1 MDSESKITAR
11 YLRILSYSVLA
22 FTLAFLIN
30 NVLTVWVDWPGVKKI
45 FSHYELF
52 GFKQKALQGSELNY
66 GYLQIGIYLICIAG
80 VILYVFKT
88 YSQTLEHDSEIL
100 SKFSAYL
107 VRSSFWAVFLVG
119 VADFIISFMVVERL
133 WEAIFS
139 PEVKAFMVKAPERI
153 TFIHFPIILGSFII
167 GYFTKSVGF
176 IWLAVL
182 VVLSEFVIVLS
193 RFIFSYEQ
201 AFQGDLVRFWYAAL
215 YLFASAYAL
224 IHEGHVR
231 VDVLYSSFSERKK
244 AWTNTI
250 GSALLGVPLC
260 LIVIFY
266 GLNGKASI
274 INGPVVAFEVTQQ
287 GSNGLYLLYLM
298 AVYLAVF
305 AVTMLLQFTSY
316 FMSSSHKLLQDEEEM
331 NISNVNK
338 ANDVSIENIESSSK

>member
-1 MDSESKITAR
+1 MSSENNKLSI
-11 YLRILSYSVLA
+11 YLRVLSYSVLA

-30 NVLTVWVDWPGVKKI
+30 NLFTVWGGWPGIKKV
-45 FSHYELF
+45 FSHYDLF
-52 GFKQKALQGSELNY
+52 GYKQKSLESSDLTY
-66 GYLQIGIYLICIAG
+66 GYIQILIYVVCILS
-80 VILYVFKT
+80 VIFYVFKT
-88 YSQTLEHDSEIL
+88 YSQTLVDDSKIL

-107 VRSSFWAVFLVG
+107 IRGSFWAVFLVG
-119 VADFIISFMVVERL
+119 LADFIISFMVVERL

-153 TFIHFPIILGSFII
+153 TYIHFPIILVSFII

-193 RFIFSYEQ
+193 RFVFSYEQ

-231 VDVLYSSFSERKK
+231 VDVLYSSFSEKKK
-244 AWTNTI
+244 AWTNMV

-260 LIVIFY
+260 LIVLFL

-316 FMSSSHKLLQDEEEM
+316 FMSSSHKIIF
-331 NISNVNK
+331 N
-338 ANDVSIENIESSSK
+338 NIEDQTQSDNPDQVRLEKVESN

>member
-1 MDSESKITAR
+1 
-11 YLRILSYSVLA
+11 
-22 FTLAFLIN
+22 
-30 NVLTVWVDWPGVKKI
+30 
-45 FSHYELF
+45 
-52 GFKQKALQGSELNY
+52 
-66 GYLQIGIYLICIAG
+66 
-80 VILYVFKT
+80 
-88 YSQTLEHDSEIL
+88 
-100 SKFSAYL
+100 
-107 VRSSFWAVFLVG
+107 
-119 VADFIISFMVVERL
+119 MVVERL

-153 TFIHFPIILGSFII
+153 TYIHFPIILVSFII

-193 RFIFSYEQ
+193 RFVFSYEQ

-231 VDVLYSSFSERKK
+231 VDVLYSSFSEKKK
-244 AWTNTI
+244 AWTNMV

-260 LIVIFY
+260 LIVLFL

-316 FMSSSHKLLQDEEEM
+316 FMSSSHKIIF
-331 NISNVNK
+331 N
-338 ANDVSIENIESSSK
+338 NIEDQTQSDSPDQVRLEKVESN